1 MTKPRHSHRWSNW
14 FPVSDM
20 QDQVFI
26 VRQCLV
32 EGCDAMQHKDRYYNA
47 GEPSQ
52 CPSPSTA

>member
-14 FPVSDM
+14 FPVFDTH
-20 QDQVFI
+20 DTVFT

-47 GEPSQ
+47 GEP
-52 CPSPSTA
+52 PK